1 MPELGKAYVQI
12 IPSAEGISGSIE
24 STLAPEAQSAGS
36 KIGASLGGS
45 IGTAIKGSAALITG
59 AAVGVT
65 GAVVKGSADLASYG
79 DNIDKMSQKM
89 GISAQGYQEWEA
101 VMQHSGTSMETM
113 KASMKT
119 LANAVENG
127 NDSFERIGISLE
139 DLGNMSNEDIFN
151 ATIAGLQNVDNETER
166 TYLAGQLLGR
176 GATELGALL
185 NTSAEDTQAMKDRV
199 HELGGV
205 MSDEAVKN
213 AAAFQ
218 DNLQDLQTAFAGVG
232 RGIFAELLPGMN
244 EIMAGFTS
252 LIAGEEGASE
262 AISNGF
268 NSLFDS
274 LTDITSNIVST
285 ISDMLPGMV
294 EGFATILP
302 EVITMAADLIISIGQ
317 AIIDALPTIITVVLP
332 ALAQAAIEIVIALGR
347 ALVEAAPQLVSAGQ
361 QLISTLKTSINPSE
375 LLSKGQD
382 MITSVLNGITNAL
395 PGLLQSGVQI
405 ILNIANGILQ
415 NLPQLITTAY
425 QLITQFTAFL
435 LQNLPTILQAG
446 ADLLLG
452 LVNGIISNLPEIVIA
467 AVQGVT
473 QFITTIAGMLPQ
485 VLQQGIEIIFKLIAG
500 LVQAIPDL
508 IAAIPQIISAIVD
521 TIMEVDWLQ
530 LGLDILDGIA
540 KGITNGVSNL
550 ISALWGAVSDAIQ
563 WVKDQ
568 LGIKSPSKL
577 MADVIGKNMALGI
590 GVGFEDNMP
599 DVDMADAVLD
609 TTGSMETAVQSGVVN
624 SADRIDYMAIY
635 EAVKAG
641 AEAANLIIDLDGRE
655 VTRTLKGLGVAM
667 A

>member
-139 DLGNMSNEDIFN
+139 DLENMSNEDIFN

-166 TYLAGQLLGR
+166 TYLAGQLLGK

-382 MITSVLNGITNAL
+382 MITNVLNGITNAL

-405 ILNIANGILQ
+405 ILSIANGILS

-425 QLITQFTAFL
+425 SLITSFVAFL

-590 GVGFEDNMP
+590 GVGFEDNIP

-609 TTGSMETAVQSGVVN
+609 TTGSMETAVQSGVVA

>member
-139 DLGNMSNEDIFN
+139 DLENMSNEDIFN

-252 LIAGEEGASE
+252 LIAGEEGASD

-268 NSLFDS
+268 NTLFES
-274 LTDITSNIVST
+274 LTGITGNIVST

-317 AIIDALPTIITVVLP
+317 AIIEALPTIITVVLP
-332 ALAQAAIEIVIALGR
+332 ALAQAAMEIVVALGR

-361 QLISTLKTSINPSE
+361 KLITTLKNSIKPSE
-375 LLSKGQD
+375 LLSKGQEV
-382 MITSVLNGITNAL
+382 ITNVLNGITNAL

-452 LVNGIISNLPEIVIA
+452 LVNGIISNLPEIATA
-467 AVQGVT
+467 AIQGIT
-473 QFITTIAGMLPQ
+473 EFITTIGGMLPQ
-485 VLQQGIEIIFKLIAG
+485 ILQQGIEIIFKLIAG
-500 LVQAIPDL
+500 LIQAIPDL

-521 TIMEVDWLQ
+521 TLREVDWLQ
-530 LGLDILDGIA
+530 LGLDILEGIG
-540 KGITNGVSNL
+540 KGI
-550 ISALWGAVSDAIQ
+550 
-563 WVKDQ
+563 
-568 LGIKSPSKL
+568 
-577 MADVIGKNMALGI
+577 
-590 GVGFEDNMP
+590 
-599 DVDMADAVLD
+599 
-609 TTGSMETAVQSGVVN
+609 SG
-624 SADRIDYMAIY
+624 
-635 EAVKAG
+635 
-641 AEAANLIIDLDGRE
+641 
-655 VTRTLKGLGVAM
+655 
-667 A
+667 

>member
-139 DLGNMSNEDIFN
+139 DLENMSNEDIFN

-405 ILNIANGILQ
+405 ILNIANGILS

-508 IAAIPQIISAIVD
+508 IAAVPQIISAIVD

-590 GVGFEDNMP
+590 GVGFEDNIP

-624 SADRIDYMAIY
+624 NADRIDYMAIY

>member
-213 AAAFQ
+213 AATFQ
-218 DNLQDLQTAFAGVG
+218 DNLQDLKTAISGVG

-382 MITSVLNGITNAL
+382 MITNVLNGITNAL

-405 ILNIANGILQ
+405 ILSIANGILS

-425 QLITQFTAFL
+425 SLITSFVGFL

-521 TIMEVDWLQ
+521 TIMEVDWLG
-530 LGLDILDGIA
+530 LGVDILDGIA
-540 KGITNGVSNL
+540 KGITSSTQNVIN
-550 ISALWGAVSDAIQ
+550 ALWGSVKAAID
-563 WVKDQ
+563 WVIDHLKI
-568 LGIKSPSKL
+568 GSPSKY
-577 MADVIGKNMALGI
+577 MADHVGKWMALGI
-590 GVGFEDNMP
+590 GVGFEDNIP